1 MKQYK
6 QVLVLLR
13 ISAITTVLIYLSLF
27 LSSYNYSAKVADDLW
42 KQLGISQQQGAEKI
56 RNSFMS
62 GYLDYRGIRNF
73 KNLSTGDK
81 SAVAKDLLVY
91 TKTYLS
97 SDAVK
102 SAYIKEKESVKPIA
116 PVFDNLTKEDI
127 RKREIAG
134 MKKNIEET
142 EAMVKK
148 FPDMEKSAHKAIAEF
163 EKTMKDFSAPD
174 NKIIDIL
181 YQSQL
186 FENKAKED
194 RYKESLK
201 SWEQNYP
208 ADYRIKLKAHLEKY
222 LNTSATVDFG
232 AALTEKYGK
241 KVFVNADYERK
252 NAEWKM
258 IFRAGKEV
266 YAIAQPFAGQWLKE
280 LSGK

>member
-13 ISAITTVLIYLSLF
+13 ISAITIILIYLSLF

-42 KQLGISQQQGAEKI
+42 KQLGMSQQQGAEKI

-62 GYLDYRGIRNF
+62 GYLDYWGVRNF
-73 KNLSTGDK
+73 KNLSGGDK
-81 SAVAKDLLVY
+81 TAIAKDLLVY
-91 TKTYLS
+91 TRIYLS

-102 SAYIKEKESVKPIA
+102 SAYLKEKESARPIA
-116 PVFDNLTKEDI
+116 PVADNLTKDDI
-127 RKREIAG
+127 RKREIET
-134 MKKNIEET
+134 MKKGIANA
-142 EAMVKK
+142 EAMVKQ
-148 FPDMEKSAHKAIAEF
+148 FPDMEKSVRKTIVEF
-163 EKTMKDFSAPD
+163 EKTIKDFGSPD
-174 NKIIDIL
+174 NKIIDII

-186 FENKAKED
+186 SGNKLKED

-208 ADYRIKLKAHLEKY
+208 ADYRLKLKTYLEKY
-222 LNTSATVDFG
+222 LSTSATVDFG

-241 KVFVNADYERK
+241 KIFVNPDYERK
-252 NAEWKM
+252 SDEWKM

-266 YAIAQPFAGQWLKE
+266 YTVVQPFAGQWLKE
-280 LSGK
+280 ISGK